1 MEPLTIAMLVIAALL
16 LGGILLLGHFYPGS
30 GAEQLDWRPT
40 RSPEVEARNDIDDV
54 VQMREAI
61 NAKRRARGAP
71 ELTEEAVQQRVQ
83 EDLAARQARLG
94 ARDGETRPEA

>member
-1 MEPLTIAMLVIAALL
+1 MEPLTIAMLVLAGLL
-16 LGGILLLGHFYPGS
+16 LGGMVLLGRFYPGS

-40 RSPEVEARNDIDDV
+40 RSPELEASNELDDA

-71 ELTEEAVQQRVQ
+71 ELTEEDLQARVR
-83 EDLAARQARLG
+83 EDLRARGRG
-94 ARDGETRPEA
+94 

>member
-1 MEPLTIAMLVIAALL
+1 MEPLTIAMLVLGGLL
-16 LGGILLLGHFYPGS
+16 LGGIVLLGRFYPGS

-40 RSPEVEARNDIDDV
+40 RSAELEASNEVDDA

-71 ELTEEAVQQRVQ
+71 ELTEEDLASRVR
-83 EDLAARQARLG
+83 EDLRARGG
-94 ARDGETRPEA
+94 A

>member
-1 MEPLTIAMLVIAALL
+1 MEFALLVVVGFLMLVGVLMAL
-16 LGGILLLGHFYPGS
+16 GRWYPGT

-40 RSPEVEARNDIDDV
+40 RSPELEASNELDDA

-71 ELTEEAVQQRVQ
+71 ELTEEDLQARVR
-83 EDLAARQARLG
+83 EDLRARGRG
-94 ARDGETRPEA
+94 

>member
-1 MEPLTIAMLVIAALL
+1 VEPLTIAMLALGGL
-16 LGGILLLGHFYPGS
+16 VLGGILLLGRFYPGS

-40 RSPEVEARNDIDDV
+40 RSPEVEARNEVDDA

-71 ELTEEAVQQRVQ
+71 ELTQEALEARVR
-83 EDLAARQARLG
+83 EDLRART
-94 ARDGETRPEA
+94 RDDA

>member
-1 MEPLTIAMLVIAALL
+1 MEPLTIAMLVLAGLL
-16 LGGILLLGHFYPGS
+16 LGGIVLLGRFYPGS

-40 RSPEVEARNDIDDV
+40 RSPELEASNELDDA

-71 ELTEEAVQQRVQ
+71 ELTEEDLQARVR
-83 EDLAARQARLG
+83 EDLRARG
-94 ARDGETRPEA
+94 GG

>member
-1 MEPLTIAMLVIAALL
+1 MEPLTIAMLVIAGLL
-16 LGGILLLGHFYPGS
+16 LGGILLLGRFYPGS

-40 RSPEVEARNDIDDV
+40 RSPELEAQNQIDDA

-71 ELTEEAVQQRVQ
+71 ELTEEALEARVREDQRAR
-83 EDLAARQARLG
+83 AAM
-94 ARDGETRPEA
+94 RDAETRREA

>member
-1 MEPLTIAMLVIAALL
+1 MEPLTIAMLVLAGLL
-16 LGGILLLGHFYPGS
+16 LGGIVLLGRFYPGS

-40 RSPEVEARNDIDDV
+40 RSPELEASNEVDDA

-71 ELTEEAVQQRVQ
+71 ELTEEDLQARVR
-83 EDLAARQARLG
+83 EDLRARGG
-94 ARDGETRPEA
+94 A

>member
-1 MEPLTIAMLVIAALL
+1 MEPLTIAMLVLAGLL
-16 LGGILLLGHFYPGS
+16 LGGIVLLGRFYPGS

-40 RSPEVEARNDIDDV
+40 RSPELEASNELDDA

-71 ELTEEAVQQRVQ
+71 ELTEE
-83 EDLAARQARLG
+83 DLQARVREDPRPR
-94 ARDGETRPEA
+94 ARR

>member
-1 MEPLTIAMLVIAALL
+1 VEPLTIAMLVLAGLL
-16 LGGILLLGHFYPGS
+16 LGGIVLLGRFYPGS

-40 RSPEVEARNDIDDV
+40 RSPELEASNELDDA

-71 ELTEEAVQQRVQ
+71 ELTEEDLQARVR
-83 EDLAARQARLG
+83 EDLRARG
-94 ARDGETRPEA
+94 GG